1 MWQIMFEYLIVIK
14 IIAKIK
20 LTCKC
25 YTNGEKMNMYMLT
38 IYIIHGP
45 FGYVMMSHIL
55 QLNVG

>member
-1 MWQIMFEYLIVIK
+1 MFEYLIVIK

-55 QLNVG
+55 QLNVA